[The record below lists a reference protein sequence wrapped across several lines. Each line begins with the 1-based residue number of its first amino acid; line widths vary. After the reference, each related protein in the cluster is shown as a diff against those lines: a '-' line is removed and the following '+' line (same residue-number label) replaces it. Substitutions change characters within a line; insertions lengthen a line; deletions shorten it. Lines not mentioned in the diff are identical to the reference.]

1 MLCSPS
7 SRWATPSIFL
17 EKLLWALAFLGSNS
31 KKAERE
37 SFQFP
42 ARLFRLHLVAFF

>member
-1 MLCSPS
+1 MLCSSS

-17 EKLLWALAFLGSNS
+17 EKLPWALVFLGSNS
-31 KKAERE
+31 KKAARE

-42 ARLFRLHLVAFF
+42 ARLFRWHFVAFF